1 MNSRELSEMRA
12 EQEKQMPEVVYIQR
26 LTRTPDGAGG
36 WTETWQTLETT
47 NGRIAPSQR
56 GAGEEVRGGAVKVYG
71 EFIVTLPHDT
81 ELRQDDRLQINGTQY
96 EVKAIFERSEKT
108 VLRVLVSKV

>member
-36 WTETWQTLETT
+36 WTETWQTVATT
-47 NGRIAPSQR
+47 NGRIATNQR
-56 GAGEEVRGGAVKVYG
+56 GAGEEVRAGAVTAYG
-71 EFIVTLPHDT
+71 EFVVTLPHDT
-81 ELRQDDRLQINGTQY
+81 ELRQDDRLQINGAQY

-108 VLRVLVSKV
+108 ALRVLVSKV

>member
-36 WTETWQTLETT
+36 WTETWQTVAMTK
-47 NGRIAPSQR
+47 GRIAPSQR
-56 GAGEEVRGGAVKVYG
+56 GAGEEVRAGAVTAYG
-71 EFIVTLPHDT
+71 EYIVTLPHDT
-81 ELRQDDRLQINGTQY
+81 ELRQDDRLQINGVQY

-108 VLRVLVSKV
+108 ALRVLVSKV